1 MCFLCNIILEMFYNE
16 KVGFCTACLAASCDK
31 ETSVVLFYIG
41 GSFLSSWRLQSL
53 TKYRLSTL
61 SSRISPSPLL
71 MSEVTKYLFLNVS
84 ETNNKACHKTKDAL
98 LNVESRIGYLFKT
111 RIILVTKKYISRM
124 SKQNNVFFL

>member
-1 MCFLCNIILEMFYNE
+1 MKRLDFVQLVWLPVAIRKLQLYFS
-16 KVGFCTACLAASCDK
+16 TL
-31 ETSVVLFYIG
+31 G

-53 TKYRLSTL
+53 TKYRLS
-61 SSRISPSPLL
+61 SSILQNISPSPLL